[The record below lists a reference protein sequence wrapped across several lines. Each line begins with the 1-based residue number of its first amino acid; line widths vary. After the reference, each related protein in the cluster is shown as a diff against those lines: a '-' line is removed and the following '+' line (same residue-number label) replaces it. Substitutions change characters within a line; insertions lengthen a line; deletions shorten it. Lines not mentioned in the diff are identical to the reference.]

1 MTKECNKGRMD
12 SFDEQRVVA
21 TILNIMRSCN
31 IRYLDGTGYYILRHK
46 DFFVNIMICLVITY
60 SIQPSN

>member
-21 TILNIMRSCN
+21 TILNIMTMFN
-31 IRYLDGTGYYILRHK
+31 IRDLDGT
-46 DFFVNIMICLVITY
+46 
-60 SIQPSN
+60 S